1 MDDTIFN
8 VGQMLS
14 IEAYHKLHQA
24 TRVIGWEKDVF
35 LLTRAVYVNARPTK
49 IKGGDVCTV
58 RFLKDGVAYGFAT
71 EVISVQFFPYPLMF
85 LKFPTGVSCLK
96 LRVAQ
101 RYKTDLPAT
110 FSEAAGSLICDAV
123 MIDLSEGGCGLRMPV
138 QEGRDVPPDAGYV
151 VTFTVLDQ
159 ELSIPCKAKRFD
171 RGNDACL
178 LGLEFGN
185 AAPDQKEKLLQFI
198 DFLKLYFVG

>member
-14 IEAYHKLHQA
+14 IEAYFKSRQA
-24 TRVIGWEKDVF
+24 THVIGWEKDVF
-35 LLTRAVYVNARPTK
+35 ILTRAVYVKGRPTK
-49 IKGGDVCTV
+49 IKGGDVCKV

-71 EVISVQFFPYPLMF
+71 EVITVQFFPYPLMF
-85 LKFPTGVSCLK
+85 LKFPTEVSCLK

-123 MIDLSEGGCGLRMPV
+123 IIDLSEGGCGLRMPV
-138 QEGRDVPPDAGYV
+138 QEGRDVPSDADYL

-159 ELSIPCKAKRFD
+159 VLKIPCMVKSID

-178 LGLEFGN
+178 LGLEFVN
-185 AAPDQKEKLLQFI
+185 AAPDQKEKLVQFI